1 MKVGVKKERI
11 EEEMTWMRGRKRE
24 GEDGE
29 RKKERK
35 GWRRSRVGE
44 EQTDREERNEGGG
57 NKEETELGRRRD
69 KASNS
74 LASGAP

>member
-1 MKVGVKKERI
+1 M
-11 EEEMTWMRGRKRE
+11 
-24 GEDGE
+24 
-29 RKKERK
+29 
-35 GWRRSRVGE
+35 GE